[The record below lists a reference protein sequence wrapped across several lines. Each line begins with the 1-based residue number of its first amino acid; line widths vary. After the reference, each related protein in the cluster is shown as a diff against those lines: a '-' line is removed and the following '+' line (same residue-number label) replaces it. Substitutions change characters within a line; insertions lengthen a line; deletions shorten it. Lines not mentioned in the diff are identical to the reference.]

1 MTRFLAWF
9 AMTRFLAWFA
19 MTRFWLG
26 LQWQDFGLVCNGKIL
41 AWFAMA
47 RFWLGLQWQD
57 FGLVRNDRIF
67 IGRAVLDPKRLSRLK
82 ELRFLWNRVGEN

>member
-9 AMTRFLAWFA
+9 AMTRF
-19 MTRFWLG
+19 
-26 LQWQDFGLVCNGKIL
+26 L